1 MNFNLGYKQL
11 MEQDSYSEIVGQ
23 EKTKAKLNFLLEGF
37 KQTKII
43 PHLLFVAPRGCG
55 KTLIAQKTAEIMRRD
70 KTIIVNCST
79 IKNVKSFFNQIM
91 LPYVF
96 DKDVTIIFDEA
107 SELPRDVTMALLT
120 ILNPNQNNMNEFT
133 FDEGTYQFRFNQN
146 SFIFCTTEAQKL
158 FHALL
163 DRLYRIDMQD
173 YSYIELGKIIQ
184 NNLKLK
190 NQSIQDDIINEISSV
205 CRGNARQAQSM
216 ANQIS
221 GYLASKN
228 YNELTNE
235 GWTDIKGKLSI
246 YPLGLSEIELNVIKI
261 LKECGEVR
269 LTNLSAKT
277 SLTKDMLQ
285 KNVELYLMKNNLI
298 EIRPTGRALTKKG
311 HEYHKEHLE
320 KC

>member
-1 MNFNLGYKQL
+1 MAQQN
-11 MEQDSYSEIVGQ
+11 YSQIVGQ
-23 EKTKAKLNFLLEGF
+23 EKTKSKLNFLLEGF
-37 KQTKII
+37 SQTRIM

-55 KTLIAQKTAEIMRRD
+55 KTLIAQETSKIMNRERNV
-70 KTIIVNCST
+70 IVNCST

-96 DKDVTIIFDEA
+96 DKDTTIIFDEA

-120 ILNPNQNNMNEFT
+120 ILNPNQNNSNEFT
-133 FDEGTYQFRFNQN
+133 FEEGTYNFRFSQN

-163 DRLYRIDMQD
+163 DRLFRIDMED
-173 YSYIELGKIIQ
+173 YSYIDLGKIIQ
-184 NNLKLK
+184 NNLKRK
-190 NQSIQDDIINEISSV
+190 NQYIEDQIVNEVSSV

-221 GYLASKN
+221 SYLSSKN
-228 YNELTNE
+228 SNKLTSG
-235 GWTDIKGKLSI
+235 GWSDIKDKLSI

-261 LKECGEVR
+261 LKEHGELR

-277 SLTKDMLQ
+277 NLTRDMLQ
-285 KNVELYLMKNNLI
+285 KNVELYLMRNSLI
-298 EIRPTGRALTKKG
+298 EIRPTGRALTKRG
-311 HEYHKEHLE
+311 FDYHKEHLT
-320 KC
+320 K

>member
-1 MNFNLGYKQL
+1 MSQENYFK
-11 MEQDSYSEIVGQ
+11 IVGQ
-23 EKTKAKLNFLLEGF
+23 DKVKKKLNFLLEGF
-37 KQTKII
+37 SKTKIV

-55 KTLIAQKTAEIMRRD
+55 KTLIAQETANIMKRE

-120 ILNPNQNNMNEFT
+120 ILNPNENNMNQFT
-133 FDEGTYQFRFNQN
+133 FDEGTYQFRFDQN
-146 SFIFCTTEAQKL
+146 SFFFCTTEAQKI

-163 DRLYRIDMQD
+163 DRLYRIDLED
-173 YSYIELGKIIQ
+173 YSYIDLGKIIN

-190 NQSIQDDIINEISSV
+190 NRFVKEEIINDIASV
-205 CRGNARQAQSM
+205 CRGNARQAQAM

-221 GYLASKN
+221 SYLASKN
-228 YNELTNE
+228 SKELDKN
-235 GWTDIKGKLSI
+235 GWVEIKDSLSI
-246 YPLGLSEIELNVIKI
+246 YPLGLTEIELNVIKI
-261 LKECGEVR
+261 LKNYGELR

-277 SLTKDMLQ
+277 NLSKDMLQ
-285 KNVELYLMKNNLI
+285 KNVELYLMRNHLI

-320 KC
+320 KN

>member
-1 MNFNLGYKQL
+1 MAKQN
-11 MEQDSYSEIVGQ
+11 YSEIVGQ

-37 KQTKII
+37 EQTRIM

-55 KTLIAQKTAEIMRRD
+55 KTLIAQKTAQIMDRQ
-70 KTIIVNCST
+70 KTIIINCST

-120 ILNPNQNNMNEFT
+120 ILNPNANNQNDFT
-133 FDEGTYQFRFNQN
+133 LDEGTYSFRFNQN

-173 YSYIELGKIIQ
+173 YSYIDLGKIIQ
-184 NNLKLK
+184 GNLKIK
-190 NQSIQDDIINEISSV
+190 NQSIQENILGEVSSV

-221 GYLASKN
+221 GYLASKKF
-228 YNELTNE
+228 NELTSD
-235 GWTDIKGKLSI
+235 GWNDIKSKLSI

-261 LKECGEVR
+261 LKEHGEVR

-277 SLTKDMLQ
+277 NLTKDMLQ
-285 KNVELYLMKNNLI
+285 KNVEIYLMRNNLI
-298 EIRPTGRALTKKG
+298 EIQPTGRALTKKG
-311 HEYHKEHLE
+311 HDYHKEHLS
-320 KC
+320 K

>member
-1 MNFNLGYKQL
+1 MSQQN
-11 MEQDSYSEIVGQ
+11 YSQIIGQ
-23 EKTKAKLNFLLEGF
+23 EKTKSKLNFLLDGY

-55 KTLIAQKTAEIMRRD
+55 KTLIAQETAKIMNRG
-70 KTIIVNCST
+70 KSILINCST

-91 LPYVF
+91 LPYVYNR
-96 DKDVTIIFDEA
+96 DCVIIFDEA

-120 ILNPNQNNMNEFT
+120 ILNPNQNNSNEFS
-133 FDEGTYQFRFNQN
+133 FEDGTYTFHFNLN
-146 SFIFCTTEAQKL
+146 SFIFCTTEAQKI

-173 YSYIELGKIIQ
+173 YSFVELGSIIK
-184 NNLKLK
+184 NNLKSSKLDI
-190 NQSIQDDIINEISSV
+190 NDSIIQDVSSV

-221 GYLASKN
+221 SYLKSKK
-228 YNELTNE
+228 YNELTSE
-235 GWTDIKGKLSI
+235 GWKEIKSKLSI

-261 LKECGEVR
+261 LKEHGEVR

-277 SLTKDMLQ
+277 NLTKDMLQ
-285 KNVELYLMKNNLI
+285 KNVELYLVRNSLI

-311 HEYHKEHLE
+311 HEYHESYLK
-320 KC
+320 

>member
-1 MNFNLGYKQL
+1 MSQEN
-11 MEQDSYSEIVGQ
+11 YSEIVGQ
-23 EKTKAKLNFLLEGF
+23 DKTKKKLNFILEGYS
-37 KQTKII
+37 KSKII

-55 KTLIAQKTAEIMRRD
+55 KTLIAQKTANLMKRD
-70 KTIIVNCST
+70 RTIIVNCST

-91 LPYVF
+91 LPYVY

-120 ILNPNQNNMNEFT
+120 ILNPNQNNRNEFT
-133 FDEGTYQFRFNQN
+133 FDEGTYEFRFDIN
-146 SFIFCTTEAQKL
+146 SFMFCTTEAQKI

-163 DRLYRIDMQD
+163 DRLYRIDLQD
-173 YSYIELGKIIQ
+173 YSYIDLGKIIN

-190 NQSIQDDIINEISSV
+190 NQNVTDEILSEVASV

-221 GYLASKN
+221 SYLASKN
-228 YNELTNE
+228 SKELDKN
-235 GWTDIKGKLSI
+235 GWLEIKDSLSI
-246 YPLGLSEIELNVIKI
+246 YPLGLTEIELNVIKI
-261 LKECGEVR
+261 LKDHGEIR

-277 SLTKDMLQ
+277 NLTKEMLQ
-285 KNVELYLMKNNLI
+285 RNVELYLIRNNLI

-320 KC
+320 KS

>member
-1 MNFNLGYKQL
+1 M
-11 MEQDSYSEIVGQ
+11 
-23 EKTKAKLNFLLEGF
+23 
-37 KQTKII
+37 
-43 PHLLFVAPRGCG
+43 LFVAPRGCG
-55 KTLIAQKTAEIMRRD
+55 KTLIAQQTANIMNRKRS
-70 KTIIVNCST
+70 IMVNCST

-146 SFIFCTTEAQKL
+146 SFFFCTTEAQKI

-163 DRLYRIDMQD
+163 DRLYRVDLED
-173 YSYIELGKIIQ
+173 YSYIDLGKIIN

-190 NQSIQDDIINEISSV
+190 NQSVNEEILNEVASV

-221 GYLASKN
+221 SYLASKN
-228 YNELTNE
+228 CKELDKN
-235 GWTDIKGKLSI
+235 GWTEIKDKLSI

-261 LKECGEVR
+261 LKDYGELR

-277 SLTKDMLQ
+277 NLSKDMLQ
-285 KNVELYLMKNNLI
+285 RNVELYLMRNHLI

-320 KC
+320 KN

>member
-1 MNFNLGYKQL
+1 MSQEN
-11 MEQDSYSEIVGQ
+11 YSKIVGQ
-23 EKTKAKLNFLLEGF
+23 DKVKKKLNFLIDGY
-37 KQTKII
+37 KKTKIL

-55 KTLIAQKTAEIMRRD
+55 KTLIAQKTANLLHRE
-70 KTIIVNCST
+70 KTIMVNCST

-120 ILNPNQNNMNEFT
+120 ILNPNSTNQNDFT
-133 FDEGTYQFRFNQN
+133 FDEGTYTFKFNQN
-146 SFIFCTTEAQKL
+146 TFIFCTTEAQKI

-163 DRLYRIDMQD
+163 DRLYRIDLQD
-173 YSYIELGKIIQ
+173 YSYDDLGKII
-184 NNLKLK
+184 NTNLVTK
-190 NQSIQDDIINEISSV
+190 NQSIKQEILNEIASV

-221 GYLASKN
+221 SYLASKN
-228 YNELTNE
+228 SKELDKT
-235 GWTDIKGKLSI
+235 GWLEIKDRLSI
-246 YPLGLSEIELNVIKI
+246 YPLGLTEIELNVIKI
-261 LKECGEVR
+261 LKEYGELR

-277 SLTKDMLQ
+277 NLSKDMLQ
-285 KNVELYLMKNNLI
+285 KNVELYLMRNHLI

-311 HEYHKEHLE
+311 HDYHKEHLE

>member
-1 MNFNLGYKQL
+1 MSQEN
-11 MEQDSYSEIVGQ
+11 YSEIVGQ
-23 EKTKAKLNFLLEGF
+23 EKTKAKLNFLLDGYN
-37 KQTKII
+37 QTKIM
-43 PHLLFVAPRGCG
+43 PHILFVAPRGCG
-55 KTLIAQKTAEIMRRD
+55 KTLIAQKTAQIMNRER
-70 KTIIVNCST
+70 TIIVNCST

-120 ILNPNQNNMNEFT
+120 ILNPNQNNMNQFT
-133 FDEGTYQFRFNQN
+133 FDEGTYEFRFNQN

-184 NNLKLK
+184 GNLKLK
-190 NQSIQDDIINEISSV
+190 NQFIEENILNEISSV

-221 GYLASKN
+221 GYLSSKKFN
-228 YNELTNE
+228 KLTNE
-235 GWTDIKGKLSI
+235 GWSDIKSKLSI

-277 SLTKDMLQ
+277 NLTKDMLQ
-285 KNVELYLMKNNLI
+285 KNVEMYLMRNNLI

-311 HEYHKEHLE
+311 HDYHKEHLE
-320 KC
+320 KS

>member
-1 MNFNLGYKQL
+1 MSREN
-11 MEQDSYSEIVGQ
+11 YSDIVGQ
-23 EKTKAKLNFLLEGF
+23 EKTKAKLNFLLDGYN
-37 KQTKII
+37 QTKIM

-55 KTLIAQKTAEIMRRD
+55 KTLIAQKTAQIMNRE

-120 ILNPNQNNMNEFT
+120 ILNPNQNNMNQFT
-133 FDEGTYQFRFNQN
+133 FDEGTYEFRFNKN

-163 DRLYRIDMQD
+163 DRLYRVDMQD

-184 NNLKLK
+184 GNLKLK
-190 NQSIQDDIINEISSV
+190 NQFIEEDILNEISSV

-228 YNELTNE
+228 SNKLTSE
-235 GWTDIKGKLSI
+235 GWSDIKGKLSI
-246 YPLGLSEIELNVIKI
+246 YPLGLSEIELNVINI

-277 SLTKDMLQ
+277 NLTKDMLQ
-285 KNVELYLMKNNLI
+285 KNVEMYLMRNNLI

-320 KC
+320 KR